1 MKILRPSDVNAR
13 LAAGET
19 PESIFFDGA
28 GGAVAKLLGPE
39 GAISSISGQKR
50 SFNITISTAFRDRMQ
65 DSVSLNWQLKN
76 YWRNSPVLWC
86 HDSSIPAVARGE
98 NTRVEGN
105 ALRSTAVFPERGV
118 YPFADLICDLIDKK
132 FLNASS
138 VGFIPLKMVPS
149 KDKNRPGG
157 YDILE
162 QELLEYSIVNIPA
175 NPECL
180 IQARS
185 AGIDTHLMVGWA
197 ERILDTGGLEI
208 IPREE
213 LQALRRAAG
222 APATSASSAAAIA
235 HRRREA
241 RELTARARSIIASI
255 PDPVPTTRAQRLAEA
270 QALRRMVMAGEK

>member
-39 GAISSISGQKR
+39 GAISNVSGQKR
-50 SFNITISTAFRDRMQ
+50 SLNITISTPSSDRMN
-65 DSVSLNWQLKN
+65 DTVSLNWQLKN

-86 HDSSIPAVARGE
+86 HDSSIPAIARGE
-98 NTRVEGN
+98 NTRVEAN

-118 YPFADLICDLIDKK
+118 YPFADLIFDLSEKK
-132 FLNASS
+132 FINASS

-197 ERILDTGGLEI
+197 ERVLDTGGLEI

-222 APATSASSAAAIA
+222 APAISESAIITA
-235 HRRREA
+235 RRRD
-241 RELTARARSIIASI
+241 ARALAAKARALIASI
-255 PDPVPTTRAQRLAEA
+255 PDAAPSTREQRLAEA
-270 QALRRMVMAGEK
+270 RNIKRAADLACRS